1 MVELRQAAVLALGVA
16 AVLSG
21 HAIPARLSDSRLLA
35 ADTCTSK
42 PLTDEAVVFVIG
54 HVKHGG
60 SFRLEPGMTVSQAI
74 ARAGGIAPRGDVRG
88 GGDRVRIEIRRTTQ
102 DGTSILIASMYDRLL
117 DRDVV
122 VVKREIKRKLSDE
135 RRLPS

>member
-1 MVELRQAAVLALGVA
+1 
-16 AVLSG
+16 
-21 HAIPARLSDSRLLA
+21 
-35 ADTCTSK
+35 
-42 PLTDEAVVFVIG
+42 
-54 HVKHGG
+54 
-60 SFRLEPGMTVSQAI
+60 MTVSQAI

-122 VVKREIKRKLSDE
+122 VVKREIKRKLSDK